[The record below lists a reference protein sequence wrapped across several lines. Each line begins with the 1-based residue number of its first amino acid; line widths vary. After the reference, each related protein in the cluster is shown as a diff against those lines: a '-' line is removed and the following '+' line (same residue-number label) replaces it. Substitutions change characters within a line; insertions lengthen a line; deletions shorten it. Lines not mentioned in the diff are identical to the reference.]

1 MTSKATWRTMDYKA
15 LFENCGVKSVSQTDK
30 GKAAYVLDADQDA
43 ALRAAGHV
51 PSNGGGRGA
60 TPVTF
65 IVLSGGGT
73 NTVDGSYYLSLR
85 DEKGRNP
92 EARIG
97 RAVVKWMAE
106 RDEIL
111 IGNIGSD
118 LYIGKI
124 GELALPEVAQVVA
137 DTTPEAELRKKALTS
152 KGPPKKTTRKVAEFV
167 RNPFVVA
174 AALKR
179 ADGKCEVPRC
189 THSLFERDTGSQYL
203 EVHHIVPLG
212 EGGDDTLLNVAA
224 VCPACHRQHHFG
236 TERRVR
242 RKALLD
248 HVAKLEAAK

>member
-1 MTSKATWRTMDYKA
+1 MNYKT
-15 LFENCGVKSVSQTDK
+15 LFENWGVKSVSQTDIN
-30 GKAAYVLDADQDA
+30 KAAYVLDADQDA

-51 PSNGGGRGA
+51 PSNGGGTGSTR
-60 TPVTF
+60 VSF

-73 NTVDGSYYLSLR
+73 KTLGGSYYLSLR

-97 RAVVKWMAE
+97 RAVVKWMTE
-106 RDEIL
+106 RDEVL
-111 IGNIGSD
+111 IGNIGSE
-118 LYIGKI
+118 LYIGKLA
-124 GELALPEVAQVVA
+124 ELTLPEVAQIVS
-137 DTTPEAELRKKALTS
+137 DTTPEAELRKKALKA
-152 KGPPKKTTRKVAEFV
+152 KGPPKKATRTVADFV

-179 ADGKCEVPRC
+179 ADGKCEVPSC
-189 THSLFERDTGSQYL
+189 THSLFRRDTGSHYL

-236 TERRVR
+236 TKRQARRDR
-242 RKALLD
+242 LLN
-248 HVAKLEAAK
+248 HILSLETAK